1 MLRLSYFMSTNP
13 HLQWDVVIYVN
24 VTALILYG
32 NIFCCLPWAVFV
44 WLLSFSYLCLFL
56 FFLYQILRLFL
67 FGDQYAFTAALLMPD
82 CAHVSAG

>member
-1 MLRLSYFMSTNP
+1 MSTNP

-44 WLLSFSYLCLFL
+44 WLFSFSYLCLF
-56 FFLYQILRLFL
+56 FFFIKYCGFSSSGVNMLSRQ
-67 FGDQYAFTAALLMPD
+67 
-82 CAHVSAG
+82 HS